1 MKKFLT
7 SLIIILFILLIVQLA
22 YFNIKKQTNENLIQV
37 SQKNQ
42 NLEQNQT
49 NIYEEE
55 KVNENIIEINGLEEI
70 MSQYSGKET
79 INLIEEEIYTFANT
93 DLPKIYNMTTGK
105 SNNKILQVYDLETE
119 TINEMNIYSGED
131 FLGIVAQIFMVGN
144 VKKVKC
150 TSCSVE
156 ENSYN
161 LNDNGYTSF
170 NMILEFD
177 SSNII
182 KLKIYI
188 ANEITTN
195 PSLKLGNAD

>member
-22 YFNIKKQTNENLIQV
+22 YFNIKKQTSENLIQI
-37 SQKNQ
+37 SQNNQ
-42 NLEQNQT
+42 NFEQNQT
-49 NIYEEE
+49 NVYEEE
-55 KVNENIIEINGLEEI
+55 KINENIIEINGLEEI
-70 MSQYSGKET
+70 MSQYSEKET
-79 INLIEEEIYTFANT
+79 INLIEKEIYTFANT

-105 SNNKILQVYDLETE
+105 SNNKILQMYDIETE

-161 LNDNGYTSF
+161 SNDNGYTSF
-170 NMILEFD
+170 NIILEFD

-182 KLKIYI
+182 NLKIYI
-188 ANEITTN
+188 ANETTTN
-195 PSLKLGNAD
+195 PSLKFGKVD

>member
-49 NIYEEE
+49 NIYEEK

-170 NMILEFD
+170 NIILEFD
-177 SSNII
+177 SSNNI

-195 PSLKLGNAD
+195 PSLKFGNAD

>member
-70 MSQYSGKET
+70 MSQYFGKET

-170 NMILEFD
+170 NIILEFD
-177 SSNII
+177 SSNNI

-195 PSLKLGNAD
+195 PSLKFGNAD

>member
-170 NMILEFD
+170 NIILEFD
-177 SSNII
+177 SSNNI

-195 PSLKLGNAD
+195 PSLKFGNAD

>member
-170 NMILEFD
+170 NIILEFD

-195 PSLKLGNAD
+195 PSLKFGNAD

>member
-7 SLIIILFILLIVQLA
+7 SLIIILFILLIVQLV
-22 YFNIKKQTNENLIQV
+22 YFNIKKQTSENLTQI

-42 NLEQNQT
+42 NFEQNQT

-55 KVNENIIEINGLEEI
+55 KINENMIEINGLEEI

-79 INLIEEEIYTFANT
+79 INLIEEEIYTFANI

-105 SNNKILQVYDLETE
+105 SNNKILQMYDLETE

-161 LNDNGYTSF
+161 SNDNGYTSF
-170 NMILEFD
+170 NIILEFD

-182 KLKIYI
+182 NLKIYI
-188 ANEITTN
+188 ANETTTN
-195 PSLKLGNAD
+195 PSLKLGKVD

>member
-1 MKKFLT
+1 MKKILT

-105 SNNKILQVYDLETE
+105 SNNKILKVYDLETE

-150 TSCSVE
+150 TSCNVE

-170 NMILEFD
+170 NIILEFD
-177 SSNII
+177 SSNNI

-195 PSLKLGNAD
+195 PSLKFGNAD